1 MYTKTNLT
9 QNKNK
14 SNNVNNINFNAKA
27 SNTSKS
33 ELINTEL
40 GLKLPHF
47 TIFNNNDNMVL
58 TNLNKSITST
68 QFKLLNNNILSTFAP
83 FTKVFIIRGIGYQAD
98 IIEDVLISPEFSH
111 SRYLSLRVGHSFL
124 IFKPIPNYV
133 GVKVYKK
140 ERKLVIYGASKEQV
154 ANFSKVIFKLRT
166 PSVYTG
172 RGIRIKK
179 GLHRRKLGK
188 KDIRKGKV

>member
-9 QNKNK
+9 QSKNK
-14 SNNVNNINFNAKA
+14 LNNVNNIIFNAKV
-27 SNTSKS
+27 SNISKS
-33 ELINTEL
+33 ELANAVL
-40 GLKLPHF
+40 SSKLPYF
-47 TIFNNNDNMVL
+47 TTFNSNDNMIL
-58 TNLNKSITST
+58 TSLNKSAAFT
-68 QFKLLNNNILSTFAP
+68 QFKLLNNNMLSTYAP

-98 IIEDVLISPEFSH
+98 IIEDVLVSPEFSH
-111 SRYLSLRVGHSFL
+111 NRYLSLRVGHSFL
-124 IFKPIPNYV
+124 IFKPIPDYV
-133 GVKVYKK
+133 GVKVHKK
-140 ERKLVIYGASKEQV
+140 DRKLIIYGTNKEQV

-179 GLHRRKLGK
+179 GFHRRKLGK

>member
-1 MYTKTNLT
+1 MYTKANLT
-9 QNKNK
+9 QITNKLNDVNNLVFSSK
-14 SNNVNNINFNAKA
+14 SANIAKAELLNEDLSTKLLNFIAYSNNNHMI
-27 SNTSKS
+27 STS
-33 ELINTEL
+33 
-40 GLKLPHF
+40 
-47 TIFNNNDNMVL
+47 
-58 TNLNKSITST
+58 LNKPIIFT
-68 QFKLLNNNILSTFAP
+68 QLKLLNNNMLSTYAP

-98 IIEDVLISPEFSH
+98 IIENVSISPEFSH
-111 SRYLSLRVGHSFL
+111 NRYLSLRVGHSFL

-133 GVKVYKK
+133 GVKVHKK
-140 ERKLVIYGASKEQV
+140 DRKLIVYGSNKEQV
-154 ANFSKVIFKLRT
+154 SNFSKVIFKLRM